1 MNERL
6 FGIFT
11 QEASELKEHEW
22 TDIAKFMEQFPSR
35 IKRSSGPEYY
45 KSKLLNSPFG
55 MSYVTRALDE
65 NKKCIGLTTLTKKMF
80 RVNNNNYSSFELGD
94 SYVSKEFQGIGIYSK
109 ILKDALSNN
118 KLKNNSEFLFSTPNK
133 NSMPGLIKKGFI
145 HSGYKIYTK
154 ILPLNF
160 SLLFNLNL
168 IKPFVYMYLFFIK
181 FFLLFLSLSIDLK
194 VLQINSFFELPDKFS
209 HNNDIAQY
217 RSKDY
222 LKWRFIN
229 NPDTYLIYSV
239 YLKEKYIGYL
249 VLKEGLHN
257 SIKVLY
263 LADIF
268 FEKKY
273 SKYSSKAIAKIILN
287 NFNKYAFL
295 SAWISKKSHLWS
307 KISFC
312 LPITYKYIPFIIHKE
327 LSNDIFFDDHRD
339 VHFVLSDGD
348 NI

>member
-118 KLKNNSEFLFSTPNK
+118 KLKNNSEFLFSHQIRIQCQA
-133 NSMPGLIKKGFI
+133 IKKGFI

-168 IKPFVYMYLFFIK
+168 IKPFVYMYLFLIK
-181 FFLLFLSLSIDLK
+181 FYCF
-194 VLQINSFFELPDKFS
+194 
-209 HNNDIAQY
+209 
-217 RSKDY
+217 Y
-222 LKWRFIN
+222 L
-229 NPDTYLIYSV
+229 
-239 YLKEKYIGYL
+239 
-249 VLKEGLHN
+249 
-257 SIKVLY
+257 
-263 LADIF
+263 
-268 FEKKY
+268 
-273 SKYSSKAIAKIILN
+273 
-287 NFNKYAFL
+287 
-295 SAWISKKSHLWS
+295 
-307 KISFC
+307 
-312 LPITYKYIPFIIHKE
+312 
-327 LSNDIFFDDHRD
+327 
-339 VHFVLSDGD
+339 
-348 NI
+348 